1 METRNILYILLLVAC
16 FSFQSKASNL
26 DSLSNYIN
34 SAPEDTAK
42 VEALIQ
48 LGKNLRNGQ
57 VDSATII
64 FEKALKLSEKIGWK
78 KGEASAY
85 FSIGSC
91 KNIKSDYPGAI
102 AFFYK
107 ALAIY
112 EKLNDENGKAIIYG
126 GLGVLFKN
134 QQELEKALEYHFK
147 ALKLDEKNN
156 IERRIPI
163 HYGNIGVVYKHLQD
177 FDKALE
183 YYFKALDLDEKSNNL
198 NGQSRHLGNIGVI
211 YKNQE
216 KYDLAIDYYFKSL
229 KISEELGDLEG
240 ITTKLLNIS
249 NLYVILKRYKE
260 AEKYLKKGLEIS
272 EQLGSKQDLFQA
284 YEIYTTIYER
294 TGRANLG
301 LKSYRKAMAYKD
313 SIFNE
318 ENKKEILRQEI
329 NFEFEKKQA
338 IEQAEHEKE
347 LAVAASEQKRQQLFL
362 VFLAVVLLAV
372 IIISFIIYKSLKN
385 SNKQKQ
391 LIEQQKFEVE
401 QQKIIVDNK
410 NKEITDSIIYA
421 RRIQQAILPPKEVL
435 SKNLENGFILYKP
448 KDVVSGDFYWMES
461 SSTNGALESAI
472 FLAAADCTGHGVPG
486 AMVSV
491 VCNNA
496 LNRAV
501 REFKL
506 TNPAEILDKVRSLVI
521 ETFEKS
527 EEEVNDGMDIAL
539 CSLIFNVQG
548 SELNEPETVATLQ
561 YAGANNALYIIK
573 KAPPVLPEGEGN
585 PAASQPENKGNE
597 GESSSPLGRLGGA
610 EIIEIKP
617 NKQPIGKVDNPEP
630 FTQHTIK
637 LQKGD
642 TIYMFTDGF
651 ADQFGGKKGKK
662 LMYKPFKNLLLSI
675 QDKTMDEQ
683 KVILEQY
690 FEDWKG
696 SLEQVDDV
704 CVIGVRI

>member
-1 METRNILYILLLVAC
+1 MKTRNILYILLLVAC

-26 DSLSNYIN
+26 DSLSKYIS
-34 SAPEDTAK
+34 SASEDTTK
-42 VEALIQ
+42 IEALIK
-48 LGKNLRNGQ
+48 LGKKLRNGQ
-57 VDSATII
+57 VDSATTI
-64 FEKALKLSEKIGWK
+64 FQQALQLSKKIKWR
-78 KGEASAY
+78 KGEALAY
-85 FSIGSC
+85 GTLATCKSIQ
-91 KNIKSDYPGAI
+91 SDYPGAI
-102 AFFYK
+102 EYYYN
-107 ALAIY
+107 ALAIH
-112 EKLNDENGKAIIYG
+112 EELNNLDGVAVMYA
-126 GLGVLFKN
+126 GLGVLYKN
-134 QQELEKALEYHFK
+134 TNDLEKALELHNK
-147 ALKLDEKNN
+147 ALEIDLKRGDTARTSL
-156 IERRIPI
+156 

-183 YYFKALDLDEKSNNL
+183 YYGKALEIDTKNN
-198 NGQSRHLGNIGVI
+198 NIDGQSRHLGNIGVI
-211 YKNQE
+211 HKNLE
-216 KYDLAIDYYFKSL
+216 NYEEAITYYFK
-229 KISEELGDLEG
+229 
-240 ITTKLLNIS
+240 
-249 NLYVILKRYKE
+249 
-260 AEKYLKKGLEIS
+260 ALEIS
-272 EQLGSKQDLFQA
+272 EQQNDLEGILIKSQNLGNLYILLGKYAEAEKYIQRALDLSNQLGSLNGLYSGYSKQTTL
-284 YEIYTTIYER
+284 YEHM
-294 TGRANLG
+294 GRDKEA
-301 LKSYRKAMAYKD
+301 LKSLRLAMAYKD

-318 ENKKEILRQEI
+318 ENKKEILRQEV

-461 SSTNGALESAI
+461 SDINTNGALEKAI

-506 TNPAEILDKVRSLVI
+506 TNPAEILDKVRLLVI

-539 CSLIFNVQG
+539 CSLTFQIP
-548 SELNEPETVATLQ
+548 SAELNESETVATLQ
-561 YAGANNALYIIK
+561 YAGANNALYMVK
-573 KAPPVLPEGEGN
+573 TNDKEKL
-585 PAASQPENKGNE
+585 
-597 GESSSPLGRLGGA
+597 
-610 EIIEIKP
+610 IEIKP

-675 QDKTMDEQ
+675 QDKTMNEQ
-683 KVILEQY
+683 KAMLGQY

-696 SLEQVDDV
+696 NLEQVDDV

>member
-1 METRNILYILLLVAC
+1 MKTRNILYILLLVAC

-26 DSLSNYIN
+26 DSLSKYIS
-34 SAPEDTAK
+34 SASEDTTK
-42 VEALIQ
+42 IEALIK
-48 LGKNLRNGQ
+48 LGKKLRNGQ
-57 VDSATII
+57 VDSATTI
-64 FEKALKLSEKIGWK
+64 FQQALQLSKKIKWR
-78 KGEASAY
+78 KGEALAY
-85 FSIGSC
+85 GTLATCKSIQ
-91 KNIKSDYPGAI
+91 SDYPGAI
-102 AFFYK
+102 EYYYN
-107 ALAIY
+107 ALAIH
-112 EKLNDENGKAIIYG
+112 EELNNLDGVAVMYA
-126 GLGVLFKN
+126 GLGVLYKN
-134 QQELEKALEYHFK
+134 TNDLEKALELHNK
-147 ALKLDEKNN
+147 ALEIDLKRGDTARTSL
-156 IERRIPI
+156 

-183 YYFKALDLDEKSNNL
+183 YYGKALEIDTKNN
-198 NGQSRHLGNIGVI
+198 NIDGQSRHLGNIGVI
-211 YKNQE
+211 HKNLE
-216 KYDLAIDYYFKSL
+216 NYEEAITYYFK
-229 KISEELGDLEG
+229 
-240 ITTKLLNIS
+240 
-249 NLYVILKRYKE
+249 
-260 AEKYLKKGLEIS
+260 ALEIS
-272 EQLGSKQDLFQA
+272 EQQNDLEGILIKSQNLGNLYILLGKYAEAEKYIQRALDLSNQLGSLNGLYSGYSKQTTL
-284 YEIYTTIYER
+284 YEHM
-294 TGRANLG
+294 GRDKEA
-301 LKSYRKAMAYKD
+301 LKSLRLAMAYKD

-318 ENKKEILRQEI
+318 ENKKEILRQEV

-338 IEQAEHEKE
+338 IEEAEHEKE

-372 IIISFIIYKSLKN
+372 IIISFTIYKSLKN

-461 SSTNGALESAI
+461 SDINTNGALEKAI

-506 TNPAEILDKVRSLVI
+506 TNPAEILDKVRLLVI

-539 CSLIFNVQG
+539 CSLTFQIP
-548 SELNEPETVATLQ
+548 SAELNELETVATLQ
-561 YAGANNALYIIK
+561 YAGANNALYMVK
-573 KAPPVLPEGEGN
+573 TNDKEKLV
-585 PAASQPENKGNE
+585 
-597 GESSSPLGRLGGA
+597 
-610 EIIEIKP
+610 EIKP

-675 QDKTMDEQ
+675 QDKTMNEQ
-683 KVILEQY
+683 KAMLGQY

-696 SLEQVDDV
+696 NLEQVDDV

>member
-1 METRNILYILLLVAC
+1 MKTRNILYILLLVAC

-26 DSLSNYIN
+26 DSLSNYIS
-34 SAPEDTAK
+34 SAPEDTTK

-48 LGKNLRNGQ
+48 LGKQLRNGQ

-64 FEKALKLSEKIGWK
+64 YEQALQASQKIKWEKGQASSYIGL
-78 KGEASAY
+78 A
-85 FSIGSC
+85 SC
-91 KNIKSDYPGAI
+91 KNIQSDYPSAI
-102 AFFYK
+102 EYFYN
-107 ALAIY
+107 ALSIY
-112 EKLNDENGKAIIYG
+112 EKIQDKNGIAIAYG

-134 QQELEKALEYHFK
+134 QQELEKALEYHNK
-147 ALKLDEKNN
+147 ALAID
-156 IERRIPI
+156 IEIDNQRRLPI

-183 YYFKALDLDEKSNNL
+183 YYFKALEIDEKRKNL
-198 NGQSRHLGNIGVI
+198 SGQSRHLGNIGVI

-216 KYDLAIDYYFKSL
+216 KYDKAIEYYFKSL
-229 KISEELGDLEG
+229 KISEGLNDLEG

-249 NLYVILKRYKE
+249 NLYVILNQFEE
-260 AEKYLKKGLEIS
+260 AEKYLKRGLQIS
-272 EQLGSKQDLFQA
+272 HQLGSKQDLFHA
-284 YEIYTTIYER
+284 YETYTTIYEKMGKPALALKNYR
-294 TGRANLG
+294 T
-301 LKSYRKAMAYKD
+301 AMAYKD
-313 SIFNE
+313 SIYNE
-318 ENKKEILRQEI
+318 ENKKEILLQEV

-391 LIEQQKFEVE
+391 LIELQKFEVE

-410 NKEITDSIIYA
+410 NKEITDSIVYA

-461 SSTNGALESAI
+461 SNTNGALERAI

-539 CSLIFNVQG
+539 CSLTFQIPS
-548 SELNEPETVATLQ
+548 SELNESETVATLQ
-561 YAGANNALYIIK
+561 YAGANNALYMVK
-573 KAPPVLPEGEGN
+573 TNDKEKLV
-585 PAASQPENKGNE
+585 
-597 GESSSPLGRLGGA
+597 
-610 EIIEIKP
+610 EIKP

-683 KVILEQY
+683 KAMLEQY
-690 FEDWKG
+690 FEEWKG
-696 SLEQVDDV
+696 NLEQVDDV

>member
-1 METRNILYILLLVAC
+1 MKTRNILYIILLVAC

-26 DSLSNYIN
+26 DSLSKYIN
-34 SAPEDTAK
+34 SASEDTTK
-42 VEALIQ
+42 VEALIK
-48 LGKNLRNGQ
+48 LGKKLRNGQ
-57 VDSATII
+57 VDSATKI
-64 FEKALKLSEKIGWK
+64 FEQALQLSKKIKWK
-78 KGEASAY
+78 KGEALAY
-85 FSIGSC
+85 GTLATCKSIQ
-91 KNIKSDYPGAI
+91 SDYPGAI
-102 AFFYK
+102 EYYYN
-107 ALAIY
+107 ALAIH
-112 EKLNDENGKAIIYG
+112 EALNNLDGVAVMYA
-126 GLGVLFKN
+126 GLGVLYKN
-134 QQELEKALEYHFK
+134 TQNLEKALELHNK
-147 ALKLDEKNN
+147 ALEIDLKRGDTARASL
-156 IERRIPI
+156 

-183 YYFKALDLDEKSNNL
+183 YYGKALEIDTKNKNID
-198 NGQSRHLGNIGVI
+198 GQSRHLGNIGVI
-211 YKNQE
+211 HKNLGNYE
-216 KYDLAIDYYFKSL
+216 EAIAYYFKAL
-229 KISEELGDLEG
+229 KISEQQNDLEG
-240 ITTKLLNIS
+240 ILIKSQNIG
-249 NLYVILKRYKE
+249 NLYILLGKYTK
-260 AEKYLKKGLEIS
+260 AEKYIQRALDLSK
-272 EQLGSKQDLFQA
+272 QLGSLNGLYSAYSKQTTL
-284 YEIYTTIYER
+284 YEHMGKDKE
-294 TGRANLG
+294 A
-301 LKSYRKAMAYKD
+301 LKSLRLAMAYKD

-318 ENKKEILRQEI
+318 ENKKEILRQEV

-338 IEQAEHEKE
+338 IEQAQHEKE

-362 VFLAVVLLAV
+362 VFLAVILLAV
-372 IIISFIIYKSLKN
+372 IVISFIIYKSLRN

-391 LIEQQKFEVE
+391 LIELQKFEVE

-435 SKNLENGFILYKP
+435 SKNLENAFILYKP

-461 SSTNGALESAI
+461 SNINGALERAI

-506 TNPAEILDKVRSLVI
+506 TNPSEILDKVRSLVI

-539 CSLIFNVQG
+539 CSLQF
-548 SELNEPETVATLQ
+548 SESSATLQ
-561 YAGANNALYIIK
+561 YAGANNALYIV
-573 KAPPVLPEGEGN
+573 KANDKEKLV
-585 PAASQPENKGNE
+585 
-597 GESSSPLGRLGGA
+597 
-610 EIIEIKP
+610 EIKP

-630 FTQHTIK
+630 FTQHKIE

-683 KVILEQY
+683 KTTLEQY
-690 FEDWKG
+690 FEEWKG
-696 SLEQVDDV
+696 NLEQVDDV

>member
-1 METRNILYILLLVAC
+1 MKTRNILYILLLVAC

-26 DSLSNYIN
+26 DSLSNYIS
-34 SAPEDTAK
+34 SASEDTTK
-42 VEALIQ
+42 VEALIK
-48 LGKNLRNGQ
+48 LGKKLRNGQ
-57 VDSATII
+57 VDSATKI
-64 FEKALKLSEKIGWK
+64 FEQALQLSKKIKWK
-78 KGEASAY
+78 KGEALAY
-85 FSIGSC
+85 GTLATCKSIQ
-91 KNIKSDYPGAI
+91 SDYPGAI
-102 AFFYK
+102 EYYYN
-107 ALAIY
+107 ALAIH
-112 EKLNDENGKAIIYG
+112 EELNNLDGVAVMYA
-126 GLGVLFKN
+126 GLGVLYKN
-134 QQELEKALEYHFK
+134 TNDLEKALELHNK
-147 ALKLDEKNN
+147 ALEIDLKRGDTARTSL
-156 IERRIPI
+156 

-183 YYFKALDLDEKSNNL
+183 YYGKALEIDTKNN
-198 NGQSRHLGNIGVI
+198 NIDGQSRHLGNIGVI
-211 YKNQE
+211 HKNLE
-216 KYDLAIDYYFKSL
+216 NYEEAITYYFKAL
-229 KISEELGDLEG
+229 EISDQQNDLEG
-240 ITTKLLNIS
+240 ILIKSQNIG
-249 NLYVILKRYKE
+249 NLYILLGKYAK
-260 AEKYLKKGLEIS
+260 AEKYIQRALDLSK
-272 EQLGSKQDLFQA
+272 QLGSLNGLYSAYSKQTTL
-284 YEIYTTIYER
+284 YEHMGKDKE
-294 TGRANLG
+294 A
-301 LKSYRKAMAYKD
+301 LKSLRLAMAYKD

-318 ENKKEILRQEI
+318 ENKKEILRQEV

-461 SSTNGALESAI
+461 SNINTNGALEKAV

-506 TNPAEILDKVRSLVI
+506 TNPAEILDKVRLLVI

-539 CSLIFNVQG
+539 CSLTFQIPS
-548 SELNEPETVATLQ
+548 SELNESETVATLQ
-561 YAGANNALYIIK
+561 YAGANNALYMVK
-573 KAPPVLPEGEGN
+573 TNDKEKLV
-585 PAASQPENKGNE
+585 
-597 GESSSPLGRLGGA
+597 
-610 EIIEIKP
+610 EIKP

-675 QDKTMDEQ
+675 QDKTMNEQ
-683 KVILEQY
+683 KAMLEQY

-696 SLEQVDDV
+696 NLEQVDDV

>member
-1 METRNILYILLLVAC
+1 MYFYQMKTRNILYILLLVAC

-26 DSLSNYIN
+26 DSLSNYIS
-34 SAPEDTAK
+34 SAPEDTTK

-48 LGKNLRNGQ
+48 LGKQLRNGQ

-64 FEKALKLSEKIGWK
+64 YEQALQASQKIKWEKGQASSYIGL
-78 KGEASAY
+78 A
-85 FSIGSC
+85 SC
-91 KNIKSDYPGAI
+91 KNIQSDYPSAI
-102 AFFYK
+102 EYFYN
-107 ALAIY
+107 ALSIY
-112 EKLNDENGKAIIYG
+112 EKIQDKNGIAIAYG

-134 QQELEKALEYHFK
+134 QQELEKALEYHNK
-147 ALKLDEKNN
+147 ALAID
-156 IERRIPI
+156 IEIDNQRRLPI

-183 YYFKALDLDEKSNNL
+183 YYFKALEIDEKRKNL
-198 NGQSRHLGNIGVI
+198 SGQSRHLGNIGVI

-216 KYDLAIDYYFKSL
+216 KYDKAIEYYFKSL
-229 KISEELGDLEG
+229 KISEGLNDLEG

-249 NLYVILKRYKE
+249 NLYVILNQFEE
-260 AEKYLKKGLEIS
+260 AEKYLKRGLQIS
-272 EQLGSKQDLFQA
+272 HQLGSKQDLFHA
-284 YEIYTTIYER
+284 YETYTTIYEKMGKPALALKNYR
-294 TGRANLG
+294 T
-301 LKSYRKAMAYKD
+301 AMAYKD
-313 SIFNE
+313 SIYNE
-318 ENKKEILRQEI
+318 ENKKEILLQEV

-391 LIEQQKFEVE
+391 LIELQKFEVE

-410 NKEITDSIIYA
+410 NKEITDSIVYA

-461 SSTNGALESAI
+461 SNTNGALERAI

-539 CSLIFNVQG
+539 CSLTFQIPS
-548 SELNEPETVATLQ
+548 SELNESETVATLQ
-561 YAGANNALYIIK
+561 YAGANNALYMVK
-573 KAPPVLPEGEGN
+573 TNDKEKLV
-585 PAASQPENKGNE
+585 
-597 GESSSPLGRLGGA
+597 
-610 EIIEIKP
+610 EIKP

-683 KVILEQY
+683 KAMLEQY
-690 FEDWKG
+690 FEEWKG
-696 SLEQVDDV
+696 NLEQVDDV

>member
-1 METRNILYILLLVAC
+1 METRNILYILLFVAC

-34 SAPEDTAK
+34 STPEDTAK
-42 VEALIQ
+42 VEALIK
-48 LGKNLRNGQ
+48 LGKKLRNGQ
-57 VDSATII
+57 VDSATTI
-64 FEKALKLSEKIGWK
+64 FQQALQLSKKIKWK
-78 KGEASAY
+78 KGEALAY
-85 FSIGSC
+85 GTLATCKSIQ
-91 KNIKSDYPGAI
+91 SDYPGAI
-102 AFFYK
+102 EYYYN
-107 ALAIY
+107 ALTIH
-112 EKLNDENGKAIIYG
+112 EELNNLDGVAVMYA
-126 GLGVLFKN
+126 GLGVLYKN
-134 QQELEKALEYHFK
+134 TGELDKALEFHNK
-147 ALKLDEKNN
+147 ALEIDLKRGDTARTSL
-156 IERRIPI
+156 

-183 YYFKALDLDEKSNNL
+183 YYGKALEIDTKNN
-198 NGQSRHLGNIGVI
+198 NIDGQSRHLGNIGVI
-211 YKNQE
+211 HKNLE
-216 KYDLAIDYYFKSL
+216 NYEEAITYYFK
-229 KISEELGDLEG
+229 
-240 ITTKLLNIS
+240 
-249 NLYVILKRYKE
+249 
-260 AEKYLKKGLEIS
+260 ALEIS
-272 EQLGSKQDLFQA
+272 EQQNDLEGILIKSQNIGNLYILLGKYAKAEKYIQRALDLSKQLGSLNGLYSAYSKQTTL
-284 YEIYTTIYER
+284 YEHMGKDKE
-294 TGRANLG
+294 A
-301 LKSYRKAMAYKD
+301 LKSLRLAMAYKD

-318 ENKKEILRQEI
+318 ENKKEILRQEV

-461 SSTNGALESAI
+461 SNINTNGALEKAV

-506 TNPAEILDKVRSLVI
+506 TNPAEILDKVRLLVI

-539 CSLIFNVQG
+539 CSLTFQIP
-548 SELNEPETVATLQ
+548 SAELNESETVATLQ
-561 YAGANNALYIIK
+561 YAGANNALYMVK
-573 KAPPVLPEGEGN
+573 TNDKEKLV
-585 PAASQPENKGNE
+585 
-597 GESSSPLGRLGGA
+597 
-610 EIIEIKP
+610 EIKP

-675 QDKTMDEQ
+675 QDKTMNEQ
-683 KVILEQY
+683 KTMLEQY

-696 SLEQVDDV
+696 NLEQVDDV

>member
-1 METRNILYILLLVAC
+1 MKTRNILYILLLVAC

-26 DSLSNYIN
+26 DSLSKYIS
-34 SAPEDTAK
+34 SASEDTAK
-42 VEALIQ
+42 VEALIK
-48 LGKNLRNGQ
+48 LGKKLRNGQ
-57 VDSATII
+57 VDSATTI
-64 FEKALKLSEKIGWK
+64 FQQALQLSKKIKWR
-78 KGEASAY
+78 KGEALAY
-85 FSIGSC
+85 GTLATCKSIQ
-91 KNIKSDYPGAI
+91 SDYPGAI
-102 AFFYK
+102 EYYYN
-107 ALAIY
+107 ALAIH
-112 EKLNDENGKAIIYG
+112 EELNNLDGVAVMYA
-126 GLGVLFKN
+126 GLGVLYKN
-134 QQELEKALEYHFK
+134 TNDLEKALELHNK
-147 ALKLDEKNN
+147 ALEIDLKRGDTARTSL
-156 IERRIPI
+156 

-183 YYFKALDLDEKSNNL
+183 YYGKALEIDTKNN
-198 NGQSRHLGNIGVI
+198 NIDGQSRHLGNIGVI
-211 YKNQE
+211 HKNLE
-216 KYDLAIDYYFKSL
+216 NYEEAITYYFK
-229 KISEELGDLEG
+229 
-240 ITTKLLNIS
+240 
-249 NLYVILKRYKE
+249 
-260 AEKYLKKGLEIS
+260 ALEIS
-272 EQLGSKQDLFQA
+272 EQQNDLEGILIKSQNLGNLYILLGKYAEAEKYIQRALDLSNQLGSLNGLYSGYSKQTTL
-284 YEIYTTIYER
+284 YEHM
-294 TGRANLG
+294 GRDKEA
-301 LKSYRKAMAYKD
+301 LKSLRLAMAYKD

-318 ENKKEILRQEI
+318 ENKKEILRQEV

-461 SSTNGALESAI
+461 SDINTNGALEKAI

-506 TNPAEILDKVRSLVI
+506 TNPAEILDKVRLLVI

-539 CSLIFNVQG
+539 CSLTFQIP
-548 SELNEPETVATLQ
+548 SAELNESETVATLQ
-561 YAGANNALYIIK
+561 YAGANNALYMVK
-573 KAPPVLPEGEGN
+573 TNDKEKL
-585 PAASQPENKGNE
+585 
-597 GESSSPLGRLGGA
+597 
-610 EIIEIKP
+610 IEIKP

-675 QDKTMDEQ
+675 QDKTMNEQ
-683 KVILEQY
+683 KAMLGQY

-696 SLEQVDDV
+696 NLEQVDDV

>member
-1 METRNILYILLLVAC
+1 MKTRNILYILLLVAC

-26 DSLSNYIN
+26 DSLSNYIS
-34 SAPEDTAK
+34 SAPEDTTK

-48 LGKNLRNGQ
+48 LGKQLRNGQ

-64 FEKALKLSEKIGWK
+64 YEQALQASQKIKWEKGQASSYIGL
-78 KGEASAY
+78 A
-85 FSIGSC
+85 SC
-91 KNIKSDYPGAI
+91 KNIQSDYPSAI
-102 AFFYK
+102 EYFYN
-107 ALAIY
+107 ALSIY
-112 EKLNDENGKAIIYG
+112 EKIQDKNGIAIAYG

-134 QQELEKALEYHFK
+134 QQELEKALEYHNK
-147 ALKLDEKNN
+147 ALAID
-156 IERRIPI
+156 IEIDNQRRLPI

-183 YYFKALDLDEKSNNL
+183 YYFKALEIDEKRKNL
-198 NGQSRHLGNIGVI
+198 SGQSRHLGNIGVI

-216 KYDLAIDYYFKSL
+216 KYDKAIEYYFKSL
-229 KISEELGDLEG
+229 KISEGLNDLEG

-249 NLYVILKRYKE
+249 NLYVILNQFEE
-260 AEKYLKKGLEIS
+260 AEKYLKRGLQIS
-272 EQLGSKQDLFQA
+272 HQLGSKQDLFHA
-284 YEIYTTIYER
+284 YETYTTIYEKMGKPALALKNYR
-294 TGRANLG
+294 T
-301 LKSYRKAMAYKD
+301 AMAYKD
-313 SIFNE
+313 SIYNE
-318 ENKKEILRQEI
+318 ENKKEILLQEV

-391 LIEQQKFEVE
+391 LIELQKFEVE

-410 NKEITDSIIYA
+410 NKEITDSIVYA

-461 SSTNGALESAI
+461 SNTNGALERAI

-539 CSLIFNVQG
+539 CSLTFQIPS
-548 SELNEPETVATLQ
+548 SELNESETVATLQ
-561 YAGANNALYIIK
+561 YAGANNALYMVK
-573 KAPPVLPEGEGN
+573 TNDKEKLV
-585 PAASQPENKGNE
+585 
-597 GESSSPLGRLGGA
+597 
-610 EIIEIKP
+610 EIKP

-683 KVILEQY
+683 KAMLEQY

-696 SLEQVDDV
+696 NLEQVDDV

>member
-1 METRNILYILLLVAC
+1 METRNILYILLFVAC

-34 SAPEDTAK
+34 STPEDTAK
-42 VEALIQ
+42 VEALIK
-48 LGKNLRNGQ
+48 LGKKLRNGQ
-57 VDSATII
+57 VDSATTI
-64 FEKALKLSEKIGWK
+64 FQQALQLSKKIGWK

-85 FSIGSC
+85 GTLATCKSIQ
-91 KNIKSDYPGAI
+91 SDYPKAI
-102 AFFYK
+102 EYYYN
-107 ALAIY
+107 ALAIH
-112 EKLNDENGKAIIYG
+112 EELNNLNGVAVMYA
-126 GLGVLFKN
+126 GLGVLYKN
-134 QQELEKALEYHFK
+134 TGELDKALEFHNK
-147 ALKLDEKNN
+147 ALEIDLKRGDTARTSL
-156 IERRIPI
+156 

-183 YYFKALDLDEKSNNL
+183 YYGKALEIDTKNN
-198 NGQSRHLGNIGVI
+198 NIDGQSRHLGNIGVI
-211 YKNQE
+211 HKNLE
-216 KYDLAIDYYFKSL
+216 NYEEAITYYFK
-229 KISEELGDLEG
+229 
-240 ITTKLLNIS
+240 
-249 NLYVILKRYKE
+249 
-260 AEKYLKKGLEIS
+260 ALEIS
-272 EQLGSKQDLFQA
+272 EQQNDLEGILIKSQNIGNLYILLGKYAKAEKYIQRALDLSKQLGSLNGLYSAYSKQTTL
-284 YEIYTTIYER
+284 YEHMGKDKE
-294 TGRANLG
+294 A
-301 LKSYRKAMAYKD
+301 LKSLRLAMAYKD

-318 ENKKEILRQEI
+318 ENKKEILRQEV

-338 IEQAEHEKE
+338 IEQAQHEKE

-448 KDVVSGDFYWMES
+448 KDVVSGDFYWMERS
-461 SSTNGALESAI
+461 QANREQSVIL
-472 FLAAADCTGHGVPG
+472 LAAADCTGHGVPG

-506 TNPAEILDKVRSLVI
+506 TNPAEILDKVRLLVI

-527 EEEVNDGMDIAL
+527 EEEVNDGMDISL
-539 CSLIFNVQG
+539 CSLQL
-548 SELNEPETVATLQ
+548 SESSATLQ
-561 YAGANNALYIIK
+561 YAGANNPLWIIR
-573 KAPPVLPEGEGN
+573 PISTNIEHQTSNEL
-585 PAASQPENKGNE
+585 ASSTKLNF
-597 GESSSPLGRLGGA
+597 

-617 NKQPIGKVDNPEP
+617 NKQPIGKIDNQEP

-637 LQKGD
+637 LQKED
-642 TIYMFTDGF
+642 TIYLFTDGF

-675 QDKTMDEQ
+675 QDKTMNEQ
-683 KVILEQY
+683 KAMLEQY
-690 FEDWKG
+690 FEEWKG

>member
-1 METRNILYILLLVAC
+1 MKTRNILYILLLVAC

-26 DSLSNYIN
+26 DSLSNYIS
-34 SAPEDTAK
+34 SASEDTAK
-42 VEALIQ
+42 VEALIK
-48 LGKNLRNGQ
+48 LGKKLRNGQ
-57 VDSATII
+57 VDSATKI
-64 FEKALKLSEKIGWK
+64 FEQALQLSKKIKWK
-78 KGEASAY
+78 KGEALAY
-85 FSIGSC
+85 GTLATCKSIQ
-91 KNIKSDYPGAI
+91 SDYPGAI
-102 AFFYK
+102 EYYYN
-107 ALAIY
+107 ALAIH
-112 EKLNDENGKAIIYG
+112 EELNNLDGVAVMYA
-126 GLGVLFKN
+126 GLGVLYKN
-134 QQELEKALEYHFK
+134 TNDLEKALELHNK
-147 ALKLDEKNN
+147 ALEIDLKRGDTARTSL
-156 IERRIPI
+156 

-183 YYFKALDLDEKSNNL
+183 YYGKALEIDTKNN
-198 NGQSRHLGNIGVI
+198 NIDGQSRHLGNIGVI
-211 YKNQE
+211 HKNLE
-216 KYDLAIDYYFKSL
+216 NYEEAITYYFK
-229 KISEELGDLEG
+229 
-240 ITTKLLNIS
+240 
-249 NLYVILKRYKE
+249 
-260 AEKYLKKGLEIS
+260 ALEIS
-272 EQLGSKQDLFQA
+272 EQQNDLEGILIKSQNIGNLYILLGKYAKAEKYIQRALDLSKQLGSLNGLYSAYSKQTTL
-284 YEIYTTIYER
+284 YEHMGKDKE
-294 TGRANLG
+294 A
-301 LKSYRKAMAYKD
+301 LKSLRLAMAYKD

-318 ENKKEILRQEI
+318 ENKKEILRQEV

-461 SSTNGALESAI
+461 SNINTNGALEKAV

-506 TNPAEILDKVRSLVI
+506 TNPAEILDKVRLLVI

-539 CSLIFNVQG
+539 CSLTFQIPS
-548 SELNEPETVATLQ
+548 SELNESETVATLQ
-561 YAGANNALYIIK
+561 YAGANNALYMVK
-573 KAPPVLPEGEGN
+573 TNDKEKLV
-585 PAASQPENKGNE
+585 
-597 GESSSPLGRLGGA
+597 
-610 EIIEIKP
+610 EIKP

-675 QDKTMDEQ
+675 QDKTMNEQ
-683 KVILEQY
+683 KAMLEQY

-696 SLEQVDDV
+696 NLEQVDDV

>member
-1 METRNILYILLLVAC
+1 METRNILYILLFVAC

-34 SAPEDTAK
+34 STPEDTAK
-42 VEALIQ
+42 VEALIK
-48 LGKNLRNGQ
+48 LGKKLRNGQ
-57 VDSATII
+57 VDSATTI
-64 FEKALKLSEKIGWK
+64 FQQALQLSKKIKWK
-78 KGEASAY
+78 KGEALAY
-85 FSIGSC
+85 GTLATCKSIQ
-91 KNIKSDYPGAI
+91 SDYPGAI
-102 AFFYK
+102 EYYYN
-107 ALAIY
+107 ALAIH
-112 EKLNDENGKAIIYG
+112 EELNNLDGVAVMYA
-126 GLGVLFKN
+126 GLGVLYKN
-134 QQELEKALEYHFK
+134 TGELDKALEFHNK
-147 ALKLDEKNN
+147 ALEIDLQRGDTA
-156 IERRIPI
+156 RTSL

-183 YYFKALDLDEKSNNL
+183 YYGKALEIDTKNN
-198 NGQSRHLGNIGVI
+198 NIDGQSRHLGNIGVI
-211 YKNQE
+211 HKNLKNYE
-216 KYDLAIDYYFKSL
+216 EAITYYFK
-229 KISEELGDLEG
+229 
-240 ITTKLLNIS
+240 
-249 NLYVILKRYKE
+249 
-260 AEKYLKKGLEIS
+260 ALEIS
-272 EQLGSKQDLFQA
+272 EQQNDLEGILIKSQNIGNLYILLGKYAKAEKYIQRALDLSKQLGSLNGLYSAYSKQTTL
-284 YEIYTTIYER
+284 YEHMGKDKE
-294 TGRANLG
+294 A
-301 LKSYRKAMAYKD
+301 LKSLRLAMAYKD

-318 ENKKEILRQEI
+318 ENKKEILRQEV

-461 SSTNGALESAI
+461 SNINTNGALEKAV

-506 TNPAEILDKVRSLVI
+506 TNPAEILDKVRLLVI

-539 CSLIFNVQG
+539 CSLTFQIP
-548 SELNEPETVATLQ
+548 SAELNESETVATLQ
-561 YAGANNALYIIK
+561 YAGANNALYIVK
-573 KAPPVLPEGEGN
+573 TNDKEKLV
-585 PAASQPENKGNE
+585 
-597 GESSSPLGRLGGA
+597 
-610 EIIEIKP
+610 EIKP

-675 QDKTMDEQ
+675 QDKTMNEQ
-683 KVILEQY
+683 KTMLEQY

-696 SLEQVDDV
+696 NLEQVDDV

>member
-1 METRNILYILLLVAC
+1 MKTRNILYILLLVAC

-26 DSLSNYIN
+26 DSLSNYIS
-34 SAPEDTAK
+34 SASEDTAK
-42 VEALIQ
+42 VEALIK
-48 LGKNLRNGQ
+48 LGKKLRNGQ
-57 VDSATII
+57 VDSATKI
-64 FEKALKLSEKIGWK
+64 FEQALQLSKKIKWK
-78 KGEASAY
+78 KGEALAY
-85 FSIGSC
+85 GTLATCKSIQ
-91 KNIKSDYPGAI
+91 SDYPGAI
-102 AFFYK
+102 EYYYN
-107 ALAIY
+107 ALAIH
-112 EKLNDENGKAIIYG
+112 EELNNLDGVAVMYA
-126 GLGVLFKN
+126 GLGVLYKN
-134 QQELEKALEYHFK
+134 TNDLEKALELHNK
-147 ALKLDEKNN
+147 ALEIDLKRGDTARTSL
-156 IERRIPI
+156 

-183 YYFKALDLDEKSNNL
+183 YYGKALEIDTKNN
-198 NGQSRHLGNIGVI
+198 NIDGQSRHLGNIGVI
-211 YKNQE
+211 HKNLE
-216 KYDLAIDYYFKSL
+216 NYEEAITYYFK
-229 KISEELGDLEG
+229 
-240 ITTKLLNIS
+240 
-249 NLYVILKRYKE
+249 
-260 AEKYLKKGLEIS
+260 ALEIS
-272 EQLGSKQDLFQA
+272 EQQNDLEGILIKSQNIGNLYILLGKYAKAEKYIQRALDLSKQLGSLNGLYSAYSKQTTL
-284 YEIYTTIYER
+284 YEHMGKDKE
-294 TGRANLG
+294 A
-301 LKSYRKAMAYKD
+301 LKSLRLAMAYKD

-318 ENKKEILRQEI
+318 ENKKEILRQEV

-461 SSTNGALESAI
+461 SNINTNGALEKAV

-506 TNPAEILDKVRSLVI
+506 TNPAEILDKVRLLVI

-539 CSLIFNVQG
+539 CSLTFQIPS
-548 SELNEPETVATLQ
+548 SELNESETVATLQ
-561 YAGANNALYIIK
+561 YAGANNALYMVK
-573 KAPPVLPEGEGN
+573 TNDKEKLV
-585 PAASQPENKGNE
+585 
-597 GESSSPLGRLGGA
+597 
-610 EIIEIKP
+610 EIKP

-675 QDKTMDEQ
+675 QDKTMNEQ
-683 KVILEQY
+683 KAMLEQL
-690 FEDWKG
+690 
-696 SLEQVDDV
+696 SL
-704 CVIGVRI
+704 IHI

>member
-1 METRNILYILLLVAC
+1 METRNILYILLFVAC

-34 SAPEDTAK
+34 STPEDTAK
-42 VEALIQ
+42 IEALIK
-48 LGKNLRNGQ
+48 LGKKLRNGQ
-57 VDSATII
+57 VDSATTI
-64 FEKALKLSEKIGWK
+64 FQQALQLSKKIKWK
-78 KGEASAY
+78 KGEALAY
-85 FSIGSC
+85 GTLATCKSIQ
-91 KNIKSDYPGAI
+91 SDYPGAI
-102 AFFYK
+102 EYYYN
-107 ALAIY
+107 ALAIH
-112 EKLNDENGKAIIYG
+112 EELNNLDGVAVMYA
-126 GLGVLFKN
+126 GLGVLYKN
-134 QQELEKALEYHFK
+134 TGELDKALEFHNK
-147 ALKLDEKNN
+147 ALEIDLKRGDTARTSL
-156 IERRIPI
+156 

-183 YYFKALDLDEKSNNL
+183 YYGKALEIDTKNN
-198 NGQSRHLGNIGVI
+198 NIDGQSRHLGNIGVI
-211 YKNQE
+211 HKNLE
-216 KYDLAIDYYFKSL
+216 NYEEAITYYFK
-229 KISEELGDLEG
+229 
-240 ITTKLLNIS
+240 
-249 NLYVILKRYKE
+249 
-260 AEKYLKKGLEIS
+260 ALEIS
-272 EQLGSKQDLFQA
+272 EQQNDLEGILIKSQNIGNLYILLGKYAKAEKYIQRALDLSKQLGSLNGLYSAYSKQTTL
-284 YEIYTTIYER
+284 YEHMGKDKE
-294 TGRANLG
+294 A
-301 LKSYRKAMAYKD
+301 LKSLRLAMAYKD

-318 ENKKEILRQEI
+318 ENKKEILRQEV

-461 SSTNGALESAI
+461 SNINTNGALEKAV

-506 TNPAEILDKVRSLVI
+506 TNPAEILDKVRLLVI

-539 CSLIFNVQG
+539 CSLTFQIP
-548 SELNEPETVATLQ
+548 SAELNESETVATLQ
-561 YAGANNALYIIK
+561 YAGANNALYIVK
-573 KAPPVLPEGEGN
+573 TNDKEKLV
-585 PAASQPENKGNE
+585 
-597 GESSSPLGRLGGA
+597 
-610 EIIEIKP
+610 EIKP

-675 QDKTMDEQ
+675 QDKTMNEQ
-683 KVILEQY
+683 KTMLEQY

-696 SLEQVDDV
+696 NLEQVDDV

>member
-1 METRNILYILLLVAC
+1 METRNILYILLFVAC

-34 SAPEDTAK
+34 STPE
-42 VEALIQ
+42 
-48 LGKNLRNGQ
+48 
-57 VDSATII
+57 DSATTI
-64 FEKALKLSEKIGWK
+64 FQQALQLSKKIKWK
-78 KGEASAY
+78 KGEALAY
-85 FSIGSC
+85 GTLATCKSIQ
-91 KNIKSDYPGAI
+91 SDYPGAI
-102 AFFYK
+102 EYYYN
-107 ALAIY
+107 ALAIH
-112 EKLNDENGKAIIYG
+112 EELNNLDGVAVMYA
-126 GLGVLFKN
+126 GLGVLYKN
-134 QQELEKALEYHFK
+134 TGELDKALEFHNK
-147 ALKLDEKNN
+147 ALEIDLKRGDTARTSL
-156 IERRIPI
+156 

-183 YYFKALDLDEKSNNL
+183 YYGKALEIDTKNN
-198 NGQSRHLGNIGVI
+198 NIDGQSRHLGNIGVI
-211 YKNQE
+211 HKNLKNYE
-216 KYDLAIDYYFKSL
+216 EAITYYFK
-229 KISEELGDLEG
+229 
-240 ITTKLLNIS
+240 
-249 NLYVILKRYKE
+249 
-260 AEKYLKKGLEIS
+260 ALEIS
-272 EQLGSKQDLFQA
+272 EQQNDLEGILIKSQNIGNLYILLGKYAKAEKYIQRALDLSKQLGSLNGLYSAYSKQTTL
-284 YEIYTTIYER
+284 YEHMGKDKE
-294 TGRANLG
+294 A
-301 LKSYRKAMAYKD
+301 LKSLRLAMAYKD

-318 ENKKEILRQEI
+318 ENKKEILRQEV

-461 SSTNGALESAI
+461 SNINTNGALEKAV

-506 TNPAEILDKVRSLVI
+506 TNPAEILDKVRLLVI

-539 CSLIFNVQG
+539 CSLTFQIP
-548 SELNEPETVATLQ
+548 SAELNESETVATLQ
-561 YAGANNALYIIK
+561 YAGANNALYIVK
-573 KAPPVLPEGEGN
+573 TNDKEKLV
-585 PAASQPENKGNE
+585 
-597 GESSSPLGRLGGA
+597 
-610 EIIEIKP
+610 EIKP

-675 QDKTMDEQ
+675 QDKTMNEQ
-683 KVILEQY
+683 KTMLEQY

-696 SLEQVDDV
+696 NLEQVDDV

>member
-1 METRNILYILLLVAC
+1 MKTRNILYIILLVAC

-26 DSLSNYIN
+26 DSLSKYIS
-34 SAPEDTAK
+34 SASEDTTK
-42 VEALIQ
+42 VEALIK
-48 LGKNLRNGQ
+48 LGKKLRNGQ
-57 VDSATII
+57 VDSATKI
-64 FEKALKLSEKIGWK
+64 FEQALQLSKKIKWK
-78 KGEASAY
+78 KGEALAY
-85 FSIGSC
+85 GTLATCKSIQ
-91 KNIKSDYPGAI
+91 SDYPGAI
-102 AFFYK
+102 EYYYN
-107 ALAIY
+107 ALAIH
-112 EKLNDENGKAIIYG
+112 EALNNLDGVAVMYA
-126 GLGVLFKN
+126 GLGVLYKN
-134 QQELEKALEYHFK
+134 TQNLEKALELHNK
-147 ALKLDEKNN
+147 ALEIDLKRGDTARASL
-156 IERRIPI
+156 

-183 YYFKALDLDEKSNNL
+183 YYGKALEIDTKNKNID
-198 NGQSRHLGNIGVI
+198 GQSRHLGNIGVI
-211 YKNQE
+211 HKNLGNYE
-216 KYDLAIDYYFKSL
+216 EAIAYYFK
-229 KISEELGDLEG
+229 
-240 ITTKLLNIS
+240 
-249 NLYVILKRYKE
+249 
-260 AEKYLKKGLEIS
+260 ALEIS
-272 EQLGSKQDLFQA
+272 EQQNDLEGILIKSQNIGNLYILLGKYTKAEKYIQRALDLSKQLGSLNGLYSAYSKQTTL
-284 YEIYTTIYER
+284 YEQMGKDKE
-294 TGRANLG
+294 A
-301 LKSYRKAMAYKD
+301 LKSLRLAMAYKD

-318 ENKKEILRQEI
+318 ENKKEILRQEV

-338 IEQAEHEKE
+338 IEQAQHEKE

-362 VFLAVVLLAV
+362 VFLAVILLAV
-372 IIISFIIYKSLKN
+372 IVISFIIYKSLRN

-391 LIEQQKFEVE
+391 LIELQKFEVE

-461 SSTNGALESAI
+461 SNINGALERAI

-506 TNPAEILDKVRSLVI
+506 TNPSEILDKVRSLVI

-539 CSLIFNVQG
+539 CSLQL
-548 SELNEPETVATLQ
+548 SESSATLQ
-561 YAGANNALYIIK
+561 YAGANNALYMV
-573 KAPPVLPEGEGN
+573 KANDKEKLV
-585 PAASQPENKGNE
+585 
-597 GESSSPLGRLGGA
+597 
-610 EIIEIKP
+610 EIKP

-630 FTQHTIK
+630 FTQHIIE

-683 KVILEQY
+683 KTTLEQY
-690 FEDWKG
+690 FEEWKG
-696 SLEQVDDV
+696 NLEQVDDV

>member
-1 METRNILYILLLVAC
+1 MKTCNILYIILLVAC

-26 DSLSNYIN
+26 DSLSKYIN
-34 SAPEDTAK
+34 SASEDTTK
-42 VEALIQ
+42 VEALIK
-48 LGKNLRNGQ
+48 LGKKLRNGQ
-57 VDSATII
+57 VDSATKI
-64 FEKALKLSEKIGWK
+64 FKQALQLSKKIKWK
-78 KGEASAY
+78 KGEALAY
-85 FSIGSC
+85 GTLATCKSIQ
-91 KNIKSDYPGAI
+91 SDYPGAI
-102 AFFYK
+102 EYYYN
-107 ALAIY
+107 ALAIH
-112 EKLNDENGKAIIYG
+112 EALNNLDGVAVMYA
-126 GLGVLFKN
+126 GLGVLYKN
-134 QQELEKALEYHFK
+134 TQNLEKALELHNK
-147 ALKLDEKNN
+147 ALEIDLKRGDTARASL
-156 IERRIPI
+156 

-183 YYFKALDLDEKSNNL
+183 YYSKALEIDTKNKNID
-198 NGQSRHLGNIGVI
+198 GQSRHLGNIGVI
-211 YKNQE
+211 HKNLE
-216 KYDLAIDYYFKSL
+216 NYEEAITYYFKAL
-229 KISEELGDLEG
+229 KISEQQNDLEG
-240 ITTKLLNIS
+240 ILIKSQNLG
-249 NLYVILKRYKE
+249 NLYILLGKYAV
-260 AEKYLKKGLEIS
+260 AEKYIQRALDLS
-272 EQLGSKQDLFQA
+272 NQLGSLNGLYSGYSKQTTL
-284 YEIYTTIYER
+284 YEHM
-294 TGRANLG
+294 GRDKEA
-301 LKSYRKAMAYKD
+301 LKSLRLAMAYKD

-318 ENKKEILRQEI
+318 ENKKEILRQEV

-338 IEQAEHEKE
+338 IEQAQHEKE

-362 VFLAVVLLAV
+362 VFLAVILLAV
-372 IIISFIIYKSLKN
+372 IIISFIIYKSLRN
-385 SNKQKQ
+385 SNKQKH
-391 LIEQQKFEVE
+391 LIELQKFEVE

-461 SSTNGALESAI
+461 SNINGALERAI

-539 CSLIFNVQG
+539 CSLQF
-548 SELNEPETVATLQ
+548 SESSAILK
-561 YAGANNALYIIK
+561 YAGANNALYIV
-573 KAPPVLPEGEGN
+573 KANDKEKLV
-585 PAASQPENKGNE
+585 
-597 GESSSPLGRLGGA
+597 
-610 EIIEIKP
+610 EIKP

-630 FTQHTIK
+630 FNQHKIE

-675 QDKTMDEQ
+675 QEKTMNEQ
-683 KVILEQY
+683 KALLEKY
-690 FEDWKG
+690 FEEWKG

-704 CVIGVRI
+704 CIIGVRI

>member
-1 METRNILYILLLVAC
+1 METRNILYILLFVAC

-34 SAPEDTAK
+34 STPEDTAK
-42 VEALIQ
+42 VEALIK
-48 LGKNLRNGQ
+48 LGKKLRNGQ
-57 VDSATII
+57 VDSATTI
-64 FEKALKLSEKIGWK
+64 FQQALQLSKKIKWK
-78 KGEASAY
+78 KGEALAY
-85 FSIGSC
+85 GTLATCKSIQ
-91 KNIKSDYPGAI
+91 SDYPGAI
-102 AFFYK
+102 EYYYN
-107 ALAIY
+107 ALAIH
-112 EKLNDENGKAIIYG
+112 EELNNLDGVAVMYA
-126 GLGVLFKN
+126 GLGVLYKN
-134 QQELEKALEYHFK
+134 TGELDKALEFHNK
-147 ALKLDEKNN
+147 ALEIDLKRGDTARTSL
-156 IERRIPI
+156 

-183 YYFKALDLDEKSNNL
+183 YYGKALEIDTKNN
-198 NGQSRHLGNIGVI
+198 NIDGQSRHLGNIGVI
-211 YKNQE
+211 HKNLKNYE
-216 KYDLAIDYYFKSL
+216 EAITYYFK
-229 KISEELGDLEG
+229 
-240 ITTKLLNIS
+240 
-249 NLYVILKRYKE
+249 
-260 AEKYLKKGLEIS
+260 ALEIS
-272 EQLGSKQDLFQA
+272 EQQNDLEGILIKSQNIGNLYILLGKYAKAEKYIQRALDLSKQLGSLNGLYSAYSKQTTL
-284 YEIYTTIYER
+284 YEHMGKDKE
-294 TGRANLG
+294 A
-301 LKSYRKAMAYKD
+301 LKSLRLAMAYKD

-318 ENKKEILRQEI
+318 ENKKEILRQEV

-461 SSTNGALESAI
+461 SNINTNGALEKAV

-506 TNPAEILDKVRSLVI
+506 TNPAEILDKVRLLVI

-539 CSLIFNVQG
+539 CSLTFQIPSTG
-548 SELNEPETVATLQ
+548 LNESETVATLQ
-561 YAGANNALYIIK
+561 YAGANNALYMVK
-573 KAPPVLPEGEGN
+573 TNDKEKLV
-585 PAASQPENKGNE
+585 
-597 GESSSPLGRLGGA
+597 
-610 EIIEIKP
+610 EIKP

-675 QDKTMDEQ
+675 QDKTMNEQ
-683 KVILEQY
+683 KTMLEQY

-696 SLEQVDDV
+696 NLEQVDDV

>member
-1 METRNILYILLLVAC
+1 MKTRNILYILLMVAC
-16 FSFQSKASNL
+16 FSFQSYASNL
-26 DSLSNYIN
+26 DSLSKYIS
-34 SAPEDTAK
+34 SASEDTTK
-42 VEALIQ
+42 VEALIK
-48 LGKNLRNGQ
+48 LGKKLRNGQ
-57 VDSATII
+57 VDSATKI
-64 FEKALKLSEKIGWK
+64 FEQALQLSKKIKWK

-85 FSIGSC
+85 GSLATCKSIQ
-91 KNIKSDYPGAI
+91 SDYPGAI
-102 AFFYK
+102 EYYYN
-107 ALAIY
+107 ALAIH
-112 EKLNDENGKAIIYG
+112 EELNNLDGVAVMCA
-126 GLGVLFKN
+126 GLGVLYKN
-134 QQELEKALEYHFK
+134 THDLEKALEFHNK
-147 ALKLDEKNN
+147 ALEIDLKRGDTARTSL
-156 IERRIPI
+156 

-183 YYFKALDLDEKSNNL
+183 YYGKALEIDTKNKNID
-198 NGQSRHLGNIGVI
+198 GQSRHLGNIGVI
-211 YKNQE
+211 HKNLE
-216 KYDLAIDYYFKSL
+216 NYEEAITYYFK
-229 KISEELGDLEG
+229 
-240 ITTKLLNIS
+240 
-249 NLYVILKRYKE
+249 
-260 AEKYLKKGLEIS
+260 ALEIS
-272 EQLGSKQDLFQA
+272 EQQNDLEGILIKSQNIGNLYILLGDYAKAEKYIQRALDLSKQLGSLNGLYSAYSKQTTL
-284 YEIYTTIYER
+284 YEHMGKDKE
-294 TGRANLG
+294 A
-301 LKSYRKAMAYKD
+301 LKSLRLAMAYKD

-318 ENKKEILRQEI
+318 ENKKEIFRQEV

-362 VFLAVVLLAV
+362 VFLAVILLAV

-391 LIEQQKFEVE
+391 LIELQKFEVE

-410 NKEITDSIIYA
+410 NKEITDSIVYA

-435 SKNLENGFILYKP
+435 SKNIKNGFILYKP
-448 KDVVSGDFYWMES
+448 KDVVSGDFYWMETS
-461 SSTNGALESAI
+461 PTPNLPKGELEEASI
-472 FLAAADCTGHGVPG
+472 LFAAADCTGHGVPG

-506 TNPAEILDKVRSLVI
+506 SNPAEILDKVRSLVI

-539 CSLIFNVQG
+539 CGLRFVQPQSSQREG
-548 SELNEPETVATLQ
+548 VGLKLNEPETIAILQ
-561 YAGANNALYIIK
+561 YAGANNPLWIIRN
-573 KAPPVLPEGEGN
+573 LEHQTSNFE
-585 PAASQPENKGNE
+585 
-597 GESSSPLGRLGGA
+597 L
-610 EIIEIKP
+610 IEIKP

-683 KVILEQY
+683 KVMLEQY
-690 FEDWKG
+690 FEEWKG

>member
-1 METRNILYILLLVAC
+1 LKNTQLKTRNILYILLLVAC

-26 DSLSNYIN
+26 DSLSKYIS
-34 SAPEDTAK
+34 SASEDTTK
-42 VEALIQ
+42 IEALIK
-48 LGKNLRNGQ
+48 LGKKLRNGQ
-57 VDSATII
+57 VDSATTI
-64 FEKALKLSEKIGWK
+64 FQQALQLSKKIKWR
-78 KGEASAY
+78 KGEALAY
-85 FSIGSC
+85 GTLATCKSIQ
-91 KNIKSDYPGAI
+91 SDYPGAI
-102 AFFYK
+102 EYYYN
-107 ALAIY
+107 ALAIH
-112 EKLNDENGKAIIYG
+112 EELNNLDGVAVMYA
-126 GLGVLFKN
+126 GLGVLYKN
-134 QQELEKALEYHFK
+134 TNDLEKALELHNK
-147 ALKLDEKNN
+147 ALEIDLKRGDTARTSL
-156 IERRIPI
+156 

-183 YYFKALDLDEKSNNL
+183 YYGKALEIDTKNN
-198 NGQSRHLGNIGVI
+198 NIDGQSRHLGNIGVI
-211 YKNQE
+211 HKNLE
-216 KYDLAIDYYFKSL
+216 NYEEAITYYFK
-229 KISEELGDLEG
+229 
-240 ITTKLLNIS
+240 
-249 NLYVILKRYKE
+249 
-260 AEKYLKKGLEIS
+260 ALEIS
-272 EQLGSKQDLFQA
+272 EQQNDLEGILIKSQNLGNLYILLGKYAEAEKYIQRALDLSNQLGSLNGLYSGYSKQTTL
-284 YEIYTTIYER
+284 YEHM
-294 TGRANLG
+294 GRDKEA
-301 LKSYRKAMAYKD
+301 LKSLRLAMAYKD

-318 ENKKEILRQEI
+318 ENKKEILRQEV

-362 VFLAVVLLAV
+362 VFLAVILLAV

-461 SSTNGALESAI
+461 SDINTNGALEKAI

-506 TNPAEILDKVRSLVI
+506 TNPAEILDKVRLLVI

-539 CSLIFNVQG
+539 CSLTFQIP
-548 SELNEPETVATLQ
+548 SAELNESETVATLQ
-561 YAGANNALYIIK
+561 YAGANNALYMVK
-573 KAPPVLPEGEGN
+573 TNDKEKL
-585 PAASQPENKGNE
+585 
-597 GESSSPLGRLGGA
+597 
-610 EIIEIKP
+610 IEIKP

-675 QDKTMDEQ
+675 QDKTMNEQ
-683 KVILEQY
+683 KAMLGQY

-696 SLEQVDDV
+696 NLEQVDDV

>member
-1 METRNILYILLLVAC
+1 MKTRNILYIILLVAC

-26 DSLSNYIN
+26 DSLSKYIS
-34 SAPEDTAK
+34 SASEDTTK
-42 VEALIQ
+42 VEALIK
-48 LGKNLRNGQ
+48 LGKKLRNGQ
-57 VDSATII
+57 VDSATKI
-64 FEKALKLSEKIGWK
+64 FEQALQLSKKIKWK
-78 KGEASAY
+78 KGEALAY
-85 FSIGSC
+85 GTLATCKSIQ
-91 KNIKSDYPGAI
+91 SDYPGAI
-102 AFFYK
+102 EYYYN
-107 ALAIY
+107 ALAIH
-112 EKLNDENGKAIIYG
+112 EELNNLDGVAVMYA
-126 GLGVLFKN
+126 GLGVLYKN
-134 QQELEKALEYHFK
+134 TNDLEKALELHNK
-147 ALKLDEKNN
+147 ALEIDLKRGDTARTSL
-156 IERRIPI
+156 

-177 FDKALE
+177 FEKALE
-183 YYFKALDLDEKSNNL
+183 YYGKALEIDTKNN
-198 NGQSRHLGNIGVI
+198 NIDGQSRHLGNIGVI
-211 YKNQE
+211 HKNLE
-216 KYDLAIDYYFKSL
+216 NYEEAITYYFK
-229 KISEELGDLEG
+229 
-240 ITTKLLNIS
+240 
-249 NLYVILKRYKE
+249 
-260 AEKYLKKGLEIS
+260 ALEIS
-272 EQLGSKQDLFQA
+272 EQQNDLEGILIKSQNIGNLYILLGKYAEAEKYIQRALDLSKQLGSLNGLYSAYSKQTTL
-284 YEIYTTIYER
+284 YEHM
-294 TGRANLG
+294 GRDKEA
-301 LKSYRKAMAYKD
+301 LKSLRLAMAYKD

-318 ENKKEILRQEI
+318 ENKKEILRQEV

-338 IEQAEHEKE
+338 IEQAQHEKE

-362 VFLAVVLLAV
+362 VFLAVILLAV
-372 IIISFIIYKSLKN
+372 IIISFIIYKSLRN

-391 LIEQQKFEVE
+391 LIELQKFEVE

-461 SSTNGALESAI
+461 SNINGALERAI

-539 CSLIFNVQG
+539 CRLQF
-548 SELNEPETVATLQ
+548 SESSATLQ
-561 YAGANNALYIIK
+561 YAGANNALYIV
-573 KAPPVLPEGEGN
+573 KANDKEKLV
-585 PAASQPENKGNE
+585 
-597 GESSSPLGRLGGA
+597 
-610 EIIEIKP
+610 EIKP

-630 FTQHTIK
+630 FNQHK
-637 LQKGD
+637 VELQKGD

-651 ADQFGGKKGKK
+651 ADQFGGIKGKK

-675 QDKTMDEQ
+675 QEKTMNEQ
-683 KVILEQY
+683 KALLEKY
-690 FEDWKG
+690 FEEWKG

-704 CVIGVRI
+704 CIIGVRI

>member
-1 METRNILYILLLVAC
+1 MYFYFMETRNILYILLFVAC

-34 SAPEDTAK
+34 STPEDTAK
-42 VEALIQ
+42 IEALIK
-48 LGKNLRNGQ
+48 LGKKLRNGQ
-57 VDSATII
+57 VDSATTI
-64 FEKALKLSEKIGWK
+64 FQQALQLSKKIKWK
-78 KGEASAY
+78 KGEALAY
-85 FSIGSC
+85 GTLATCKSIQ
-91 KNIKSDYPGAI
+91 SDYPGAI
-102 AFFYK
+102 EYYYN
-107 ALAIY
+107 ALAIH
-112 EKLNDENGKAIIYG
+112 EELNNLDGVAVMYA
-126 GLGVLFKN
+126 GLGVLYKN
-134 QQELEKALEYHFK
+134 TGELDKALEFHNK
-147 ALKLDEKNN
+147 ALEIDLKRGDTARTSL
-156 IERRIPI
+156 

-183 YYFKALDLDEKSNNL
+183 YYGKALEIDTKNN
-198 NGQSRHLGNIGVI
+198 NIDGQSRHLGNIGVI
-211 YKNQE
+211 HKNLE
-216 KYDLAIDYYFKSL
+216 NYEEAITYYFK
-229 KISEELGDLEG
+229 
-240 ITTKLLNIS
+240 
-249 NLYVILKRYKE
+249 
-260 AEKYLKKGLEIS
+260 ALEIS
-272 EQLGSKQDLFQA
+272 EQQNDLEGILIKSQNIGNLYILLGKYAKAEKYIQRALDLSKQLGSLNGLYSAYSKQTTL
-284 YEIYTTIYER
+284 YEHMGKDKE
-294 TGRANLG
+294 A
-301 LKSYRKAMAYKD
+301 LKSLRLAMAYKD

-318 ENKKEILRQEI
+318 ENKKEILRQEV

-461 SSTNGALESAI
+461 SNINTNGALEKAV

-506 TNPAEILDKVRSLVI
+506 TNPAEILDKVRLLVI

-539 CSLIFNVQG
+539 CSLTFQIP
-548 SELNEPETVATLQ
+548 SAELNESETVATLQ
-561 YAGANNALYIIK
+561 YAGANNALYIVK
-573 KAPPVLPEGEGN
+573 TNDKEKLV
-585 PAASQPENKGNE
+585 
-597 GESSSPLGRLGGA
+597 
-610 EIIEIKP
+610 EIKP

-675 QDKTMDEQ
+675 QDKTMNEQ
-683 KVILEQY
+683 KTMLEQY

-696 SLEQVDDV
+696 NLEQVDDV

>member
-1 METRNILYILLLVAC
+1 MKNTQLKTRNILYILLLVAC

-26 DSLSNYIN
+26 DSLSKYIS
-34 SAPEDTAK
+34 SASEDTTK
-42 VEALIQ
+42 IEALIK
-48 LGKNLRNGQ
+48 LGKKLRNGQ
-57 VDSATII
+57 VDSATTI
-64 FEKALKLSEKIGWK
+64 FQQALQLSKKIKWR
-78 KGEASAY
+78 KGEALAY
-85 FSIGSC
+85 GTLATCKSIQ
-91 KNIKSDYPGAI
+91 SDYPGAI
-102 AFFYK
+102 EYYYN
-107 ALAIY
+107 ALAIH
-112 EKLNDENGKAIIYG
+112 EELNNLDGVAVMYA
-126 GLGVLFKN
+126 GLGVLYKN
-134 QQELEKALEYHFK
+134 TNDLEKALELHNK
-147 ALKLDEKNN
+147 ALEIDLKRGDTARTSL
-156 IERRIPI
+156 

-183 YYFKALDLDEKSNNL
+183 YYGKALEIDTKNN
-198 NGQSRHLGNIGVI
+198 NIDGQSRHLGNIGVI
-211 YKNQE
+211 HKNLE
-216 KYDLAIDYYFKSL
+216 NYEEAITYYFK
-229 KISEELGDLEG
+229 
-240 ITTKLLNIS
+240 
-249 NLYVILKRYKE
+249 
-260 AEKYLKKGLEIS
+260 ALEIS
-272 EQLGSKQDLFQA
+272 EQQNDLEGILIKSQNLGNLYILLGKYAEAEKYIQRALDLSNQLGSLNGLYSGYSKQTTL
-284 YEIYTTIYER
+284 YEHM
-294 TGRANLG
+294 GRDKEA
-301 LKSYRKAMAYKD
+301 LKSLRLAMAYKD

-318 ENKKEILRQEI
+318 ENKKEILRQEV

-362 VFLAVVLLAV
+362 VFLAVILLAV

-461 SSTNGALESAI
+461 SDINTNGALEKAI

-506 TNPAEILDKVRSLVI
+506 TNPAEILDKVRLLVI

-539 CSLIFNVQG
+539 CSLTFQIP
-548 SELNEPETVATLQ
+548 SAELNESETVATLQ
-561 YAGANNALYIIK
+561 YAGANNALYMVK
-573 KAPPVLPEGEGN
+573 TNDKEKL
-585 PAASQPENKGNE
+585 
-597 GESSSPLGRLGGA
+597 
-610 EIIEIKP
+610 IEIKP

-675 QDKTMDEQ
+675 QDKTMNEQ
-683 KVILEQY
+683 KAMLGQY

-696 SLEQVDDV
+696 NLEQVDDV

>member
-1 METRNILYILLLVAC
+1 MKTRNILYILLLVAC

-26 DSLSNYIN
+26 DSLSKYIS
-34 SAPEDTAK
+34 SASEDTTK
-42 VEALIQ
+42 IEALIK
-48 LGKNLRNGQ
+48 LGKKLRNGQ
-57 VDSATII
+57 VDSATTI
-64 FEKALKLSEKIGWK
+64 FQQALQLSKKIKWR
-78 KGEASAY
+78 KGEALAY
-85 FSIGSC
+85 GTLATCKSIQ
-91 KNIKSDYPGAI
+91 SDYPGAI
-102 AFFYK
+102 EYYYN
-107 ALAIY
+107 ALAIH
-112 EKLNDENGKAIIYG
+112 EELNNLDGVAVMYA
-126 GLGVLFKN
+126 GLGVLYKN
-134 QQELEKALEYHFK
+134 TNDLEKALELHNK
-147 ALKLDEKNN
+147 ALEIDLKRGDTARTSL
-156 IERRIPI
+156 

-183 YYFKALDLDEKSNNL
+183 YYGKALEIDTKNN
-198 NGQSRHLGNIGVI
+198 NIDGQSRHLGNIGVI
-211 YKNQE
+211 HKNLE
-216 KYDLAIDYYFKSL
+216 NYEEAITYYFK
-229 KISEELGDLEG
+229 
-240 ITTKLLNIS
+240 
-249 NLYVILKRYKE
+249 
-260 AEKYLKKGLEIS
+260 ALEIS
-272 EQLGSKQDLFQA
+272 EQQNDLEGILIKSQNLGNLYILLGKYAEAEKYIQRALDLSNQLGSLNGLYSGYSKQTTL
-284 YEIYTTIYER
+284 YEHM
-294 TGRANLG
+294 GRDKEA
-301 LKSYRKAMAYKD
+301 LKSLRLAMAYKD

-318 ENKKEILRQEI
+318 ENKKEILRQEV

-362 VFLAVVLLAV
+362 VFLAVILLAV

-461 SSTNGALESAI
+461 SDINTNGALEKAI

-506 TNPAEILDKVRSLVI
+506 TNPAEILDKVRLLVI

-539 CSLIFNVQG
+539 CSLTFQIP
-548 SELNEPETVATLQ
+548 SAELNESETVATLQ
-561 YAGANNALYIIK
+561 YAGANNALYMVK
-573 KAPPVLPEGEGN
+573 TNDKEKL
-585 PAASQPENKGNE
+585 
-597 GESSSPLGRLGGA
+597 
-610 EIIEIKP
+610 IEIKP

-675 QDKTMDEQ
+675 QDKTMNEQ
-683 KVILEQY
+683 KAMLGQY

-696 SLEQVDDV
+696 NLEQVDDV

>member
-1 METRNILYILLLVAC
+1 MKTRNILYILLFVTC
-16 FSFQSKASNL
+16 FSLQSKASNL
-26 DSLSNYIN
+26 DSIANFIA
-34 SAPEDTAK
+34 SAPEDTTK

-48 LGKNLRNGQ
+48 LGKKLRNGQ

-64 FEKALKLSEKIGWK
+64 FEQALRLSEKIGWK

-91 KNIKSDYPGAI
+91 KNIKSDYPAAI

-134 QQELEKALEYHFK
+134 QQELDKALEYHFK

-156 IERRIPI
+156 VERRIPI
-163 HYGNIGVVYKHLQD
+163 HYGNIGVVYKHLQE

-183 YYFKALDLDEKSNNL
+183 YYFKALAIDEESNNL

-240 ITTKLLNIS
+240 IATKLLNIS
-249 NLYVILKRYKE
+249 NLYVILKKYKE

-318 ENKKEILRQEI
+318 ENKKEILRQEV

-338 IEQAEHEKE
+338 IEQAQHEKE

-362 VFLAVVLLAV
+362 VFLAAILLAV

-385 SNKQKQ
+385 SNKQKE
-391 LIEQQKFEVE
+391 LIEQQKL
-401 QQKIIVDNK
+401 IVDNK
-410 NKEITDSIIYA
+410 NKEITDSIVYA

-461 SSTNGALESAI
+461 SITNGALERAI

-506 TNPAEILDKVRSLVI
+506 TNPAEILNKVRELVI

-527 EEEVNDGMDIAL
+527 EEQVNDGMDIAL
-539 CSLIFNVQG
+539 CSLRFDVQG
-548 SELNEPETVATLQ
+548 LKLNNPKTIAILQ
-561 YAGANNALYIIK
+561 YAGANNALYIV
-573 KAPPVLPEGEGN
+573 KANDKEKLVEL
-585 PAASQPENKGNE
+585 
-597 GESSSPLGRLGGA
+597 
-610 EIIEIKP
+610 KP

-630 FTQHTIK
+630 FTQHK
-637 LQKGD
+637 VELQKGD

-683 KVILEQY
+683 KALLEKY
-690 FEDWKG
+690 FEEWKG

>member
-1 METRNILYILLLVAC
+1 M
-16 FSFQSKASNL
+16 
-26 DSLSNYIN
+26 
-34 SAPEDTAK
+34 
-42 VEALIQ
+42 
-48 LGKNLRNGQ
+48 LGKY
-57 VDSATII
+57 A
-64 FEKALKLSEKIGWK
+64 
-78 KGEASAY
+78 
-85 FSIGSC
+85 
-91 KNIKSDYPGAI
+91 
-102 AFFYK
+102 
-107 ALAIY
+107 
-112 EKLNDENGKAIIYG
+112 
-126 GLGVLFKN
+126 
-134 QQELEKALEYHFK
+134 
-147 ALKLDEKNN
+147 
-156 IERRIPI
+156 
-163 HYGNIGVVYKHLQD
+163 
-177 FDKALE
+177 
-183 YYFKALDLDEKSNNL
+183 
-198 NGQSRHLGNIGVI
+198 
-211 YKNQE
+211 
-216 KYDLAIDYYFKSL
+216 
-229 KISEELGDLEG
+229 
-240 ITTKLLNIS
+240 
-249 NLYVILKRYKE
+249 E
-260 AEKYLKKGLEIS
+260 AEKYIQRALDLS
-272 EQLGSKQDLFQA
+272 NQLGSLNGLYSGYSKQTTL
-284 YEIYTTIYER
+284 YEHM
-294 TGRANLG
+294 GRDKEA
-301 LKSYRKAMAYKD
+301 LKSLRLAMAYKD

-318 ENKKEILRQEI
+318 ENKKEILRQEV

-362 VFLAVVLLAV
+362 VFLAVILLAV

-461 SSTNGALESAI
+461 SDINTNGALEKAI

-506 TNPAEILDKVRSLVI
+506 TNPAEILDKVRLLVI

-539 CSLIFNVQG
+539 CSLTFQIP
-548 SELNEPETVATLQ
+548 SAELNESETVATLQ
-561 YAGANNALYIIK
+561 YAGANNALYMVK
-573 KAPPVLPEGEGN
+573 TNDKEKL
-585 PAASQPENKGNE
+585 
-597 GESSSPLGRLGGA
+597 
-610 EIIEIKP
+610 IEIKP

-675 QDKTMDEQ
+675 QDKTMNEQ
-683 KVILEQY
+683 KAMLGQY

-696 SLEQVDDV
+696 NLEQVDDV

>member
-1 METRNILYILLLVAC
+1 MKTRNILYIILLVAC

-26 DSLSNYIN
+26 DSLSKYIN
-34 SAPEDTAK
+34 SASEDTTK
-42 VEALIQ
+42 VEALIK
-48 LGKNLRNGQ
+48 LGKKLRNGQ
-57 VDSATII
+57 VDSATKI
-64 FEKALKLSEKIGWK
+64 FEQALQLSKKIKWK
-78 KGEASAY
+78 KGEALAY
-85 FSIGSC
+85 GTLATCKSIQ
-91 KNIKSDYPGAI
+91 SDYPGAI
-102 AFFYK
+102 EYYYN
-107 ALAIY
+107 ALAIH
-112 EKLNDENGKAIIYG
+112 EALNNLDGVAVMYA
-126 GLGVLFKN
+126 GLGVLYKN
-134 QQELEKALEYHFK
+134 TQNLEKALELHNK
-147 ALKLDEKNN
+147 ALEIDLKRGDTARASL
-156 IERRIPI
+156 

-183 YYFKALDLDEKSNNL
+183 YYGKALEIDTKNKNID
-198 NGQSRHLGNIGVI
+198 GQSRHLGNIGVI
-211 YKNQE
+211 HKNLGNYE
-216 KYDLAIDYYFKSL
+216 EAIAYYFK
-229 KISEELGDLEG
+229 
-240 ITTKLLNIS
+240 
-249 NLYVILKRYKE
+249 
-260 AEKYLKKGLEIS
+260 ALEIS
-272 EQLGSKQDLFQA
+272 EQQNDLEGILIKSQNIGNLYILLGKYTKAEKYIQRALDLSKQLGSLNGLYSAYSKQTTL
-284 YEIYTTIYER
+284 YEHMGKDKE
-294 TGRANLG
+294 A
-301 LKSYRKAMAYKD
+301 LKSLRLAMAYKD

-318 ENKKEILRQEI
+318 ENKKEILRQEV

-338 IEQAEHEKE
+338 IEQAQHEKE

-362 VFLAVVLLAV
+362 VFLAVILLAV
-372 IIISFIIYKSLKN
+372 IVISFIIYKSLRN

-391 LIEQQKFEVE
+391 LIELQKFEVE

-435 SKNLENGFILYKP
+435 SKNLENAFILYKP

-461 SSTNGALESAI
+461 SNINGALERAI

-506 TNPAEILDKVRSLVI
+506 TNPSEILDKVRSLVI

-539 CSLIFNVQG
+539 CSLQF
-548 SELNEPETVATLQ
+548 SESSATLQ
-561 YAGANNALYIIK
+561 YAGANNALYIV
-573 KAPPVLPEGEGN
+573 KANDKEKLV
-585 PAASQPENKGNE
+585 
-597 GESSSPLGRLGGA
+597 
-610 EIIEIKP
+610 EIKP

-630 FTQHTIK
+630 FTQHKIE

-683 KVILEQY
+683 KTTLEQY
-690 FEDWKG
+690 FEEWKG
-696 SLEQVDDV
+696 NLEQVDDV

>member
-1 METRNILYILLLVAC
+1 MKTCNILYILLLVAC

-26 DSLSNYIN
+26 DSLSKYIS
-34 SAPEDTAK
+34 SASEDTTK
-42 VEALIQ
+42 IEALIK
-48 LGKNLRNGQ
+48 LGKKLRNGQ
-57 VDSATII
+57 VDSATTI
-64 FEKALKLSEKIGWK
+64 FQQALQLSKKIKWR
-78 KGEASAY
+78 KGEALAY
-85 FSIGSC
+85 GTLATCKSIQ
-91 KNIKSDYPGAI
+91 SDYPGAI
-102 AFFYK
+102 EYYYN
-107 ALAIY
+107 ALAIH
-112 EKLNDENGKAIIYG
+112 EELNNLDGVAVMYA
-126 GLGVLFKN
+126 GLGVLYKN
-134 QQELEKALEYHFK
+134 TNDLEKALELHNK
-147 ALKLDEKNN
+147 ALEIDLKRGDTARTSL
-156 IERRIPI
+156 

-183 YYFKALDLDEKSNNL
+183 YYGKALEIDTKNN
-198 NGQSRHLGNIGVI
+198 NIDGQSRHLGNIGVI
-211 YKNQE
+211 HKNLE
-216 KYDLAIDYYFKSL
+216 NYEEAITYYFK
-229 KISEELGDLEG
+229 
-240 ITTKLLNIS
+240 
-249 NLYVILKRYKE
+249 
-260 AEKYLKKGLEIS
+260 ALEIS
-272 EQLGSKQDLFQA
+272 EQQNDLEGILIKSQNLGNLYILLGKYAEAEKYIQRALDLSNQLGSLNGLYSGYSKQTTL
-284 YEIYTTIYER
+284 YEHM
-294 TGRANLG
+294 GRDKEA
-301 LKSYRKAMAYKD
+301 LKSLRLAMAYKD

-318 ENKKEILRQEI
+318 ENKKEILRQEV

-362 VFLAVVLLAV
+362 VFLAVILLAV

-461 SSTNGALESAI
+461 SDINTNGALEKAI

-506 TNPAEILDKVRSLVI
+506 TNPAEILDKVRLLVI

-539 CSLIFNVQG
+539 CSLTFQIP
-548 SELNEPETVATLQ
+548 SAELNESETVATLQ
-561 YAGANNALYIIK
+561 YAGANNALYMVK
-573 KAPPVLPEGEGN
+573 TNDKEKL
-585 PAASQPENKGNE
+585 
-597 GESSSPLGRLGGA
+597 
-610 EIIEIKP
+610 IEIKP

-675 QDKTMDEQ
+675 QDKTMNEQ
-683 KVILEQY
+683 KAMLGQY

-696 SLEQVDDV
+696 NLEQVDDV

>member
-1 METRNILYILLLVAC
+1 LYILLLVAC

-26 DSLSNYIN
+26 DSLSKYIS
-34 SAPEDTAK
+34 SASEDTTK
-42 VEALIQ
+42 IEALIK
-48 LGKNLRNGQ
+48 LGKKLRNGQ
-57 VDSATII
+57 VDSATTI
-64 FEKALKLSEKIGWK
+64 FQQALQLSKKIKWR
-78 KGEASAY
+78 KGEALAY
-85 FSIGSC
+85 GTLATCKSIQ
-91 KNIKSDYPGAI
+91 SDYPGAI
-102 AFFYK
+102 EYYYN
-107 ALAIY
+107 ALAIH
-112 EKLNDENGKAIIYG
+112 EELNNLDGVAVMYA
-126 GLGVLFKN
+126 GLGVLYKN
-134 QQELEKALEYHFK
+134 TNDLEKALELHNK
-147 ALKLDEKNN
+147 ALEIDLKRGDTARTSL
-156 IERRIPI
+156 

-183 YYFKALDLDEKSNNL
+183 YYGKALEIDTKNN
-198 NGQSRHLGNIGVI
+198 NIDGQSRHLGNIGVI
-211 YKNQE
+211 HKNLE
-216 KYDLAIDYYFKSL
+216 NYEEAITYYFK
-229 KISEELGDLEG
+229 
-240 ITTKLLNIS
+240 
-249 NLYVILKRYKE
+249 
-260 AEKYLKKGLEIS
+260 ALEIS
-272 EQLGSKQDLFQA
+272 EQQNDLEGILIKSQNLGNLYILLGKYAEAEKYIQRALDLSNQLGSLNGLYSGYSKQTTL
-284 YEIYTTIYER
+284 YEHM
-294 TGRANLG
+294 GRDKEA
-301 LKSYRKAMAYKD
+301 LKSLRLAMAYKD

-318 ENKKEILRQEI
+318 ENKKEILRQEV

-362 VFLAVVLLAV
+362 VFLAVILLAV

-461 SSTNGALESAI
+461 SDINTNGALEKAI

-506 TNPAEILDKVRSLVI
+506 TNPAEILDKVRLLVI

-539 CSLIFNVQG
+539 CSLTFQIP
-548 SELNEPETVATLQ
+548 SAELNESETVATLQ
-561 YAGANNALYIIK
+561 YAGANNALYMVK
-573 KAPPVLPEGEGN
+573 TNDKEKL
-585 PAASQPENKGNE
+585 
-597 GESSSPLGRLGGA
+597 
-610 EIIEIKP
+610 IEIKP

-675 QDKTMDEQ
+675 QDKTMNEQ
-683 KVILEQY
+683 KAMLGQY

-696 SLEQVDDV
+696 NLEQVDDV